1 MLASFFGN
9 AEIPLGGNIEALA
22 LQIVRFSHART
33 GSDHRLA
40 RTGKPANI
48 VTTAI
53 ARELSGFV
61 WAIARQV
68 AVTTD

>member
-1 MLASFFGN
+1 MLLRQEEQPKPIR
-9 AEIPLGGNIEALA
+9 EIAWKAQLRLCAHY
-22 LQIVRFSHART
+22 R
-33 GSDHRLA
+33 RLA

-53 ARELSGFV
+53 ARELAGFV

-68 AVTTD
+68 TVTTD